1 MYSLALAALIECFMI
16 QALSAGIAPGAIFLC
31 MVSATIPLSAYG
43 KRALVIPA
51 AAAAAAFLSV
61 NLYYSASIPDSV
73 RIGRIYSYRAE
84 GTKAGRKYMV
94 EGIEDGLKE
103 GDIISGTFVYEDM
116 PVNKDGYV
124 GRLVFS
130 KYRISIDL
138 LSRLKRSRAE
148 LGEDLKDWYGYDHGS
163 LMGSLVLGYRTELS
177 PDRMATM
184 ESLGILHILSISGF
198 HIALLEKL
206 LERLRLRKSG
216 FAVILL
222 YGAVVDSVPAYRA
235 VLMSV
240 YKALGRAVR
249 RDPDPMTGLAAS
261 FIIQASMRPYLVFS
275 YGFALTYVSSLGMML
290 LGKRIGKRTEHMPS
304 SVGLPLATT
313 ASALALSFPFVV
325 SMSGGMSAGVFAG
338 NIAMVP
344 IYTGVTYAS
353 FAAVLLG
360 PIPTVRLILEPVL
373 TSMMGLA
380 LRVGEACSAFSAD
393 LGLLRVVMYY
403 PLFLA
408 ASWLSFRKRKF
419 VPLLALFICG
429 ILISTPIFE
438 RVEIVNDWGDCKVVV
453 SKGFRTV
460 VISGEKVPEAGELH
474 LDKPIFFTLGGRRVE
489 ISKGT
494 GWNSLPQVHV
504 EGKRLKI
511 PSEMS
516 YYNGMAVEADFI
528 FIFGKVY
535 RLK

>member
-1 MYSLALAALIECFMI
+1 
-16 QALSAGIAPGAIFLC
+16 
-31 MVSATIPLSAYG
+31 
-43 KRALVIPA
+43 
-51 AAAAAAFLSV
+51 
-61 NLYYSASIPDSV
+61 
-73 RIGRIYSYRAE
+73 
-84 GTKAGRKYMV
+84 
-94 EGIEDGLKE
+94 
-103 GDIISGTFVYEDM
+103 
-116 PVNKDGYV
+116 
-124 GRLVFS
+124 
-130 KYRISIDL
+130 
-138 LSRLKRSRAE
+138 
-148 LGEDLKDWYGYDHGS
+148 
-163 LMGSLVLGYRTELS
+163 
-177 PDRMATM
+177 
-184 ESLGILHILSISGF
+184 
-198 HIALLEKL
+198 
-206 LERLRLRKSG
+206 
-216 FAVILL
+216 
-222 YGAVVDSVPAYRA
+222 
-235 VLMSV
+235 
-240 YKALGRAVR
+240 
-249 RDPDPMTGLAAS
+249 MTGLAAS

-373 TSMMGLA
+373 ASMMGLA
-380 LRVGEACSAFSAD
+380 LRAGEACSAFSAD

-419 VPLLALFICG
+419 VPLLALFICS
-429 ILISTPIFE
+429 ILISAPIFE

-474 LDKPIFFTLGGRRVE
+474 LEKPIFFTLGGRHVE